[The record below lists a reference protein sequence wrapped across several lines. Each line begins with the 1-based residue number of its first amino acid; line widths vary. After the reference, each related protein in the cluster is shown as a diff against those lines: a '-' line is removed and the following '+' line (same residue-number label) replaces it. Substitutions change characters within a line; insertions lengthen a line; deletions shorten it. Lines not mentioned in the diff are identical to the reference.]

1 MKRRD
6 FIQTSSAA
14 ALGTLVFPEFLSAF
28 KKIGQIGVQL
38 YSVRDAMS
46 KDVIGTLTKV
56 AQIGYNHVELAGYV
70 GGKVYGKSPAEFKKI
85 LDDLGLKTFSSH
97 LGLDILRGD
106 WERAV
111 ADAKLLGQKYVVCP
125 YLMENER
132 KNIDQYKKLCEL
144 LNKCGETAQKAGL
157 QLAYHNHDFEFITLD
172 GQIPFDLMLKEC
184 DANLVKI
191 EMDLYWT
198 KKAGKD
204 PLAYF
209 KNNPGRIELWHV
221 KDMDNTPQQFFTEVG
236 NGTIDWKPIFKAS
249 KKSGMKYF
257 FVEQDIC
264 KNHLPLESIEIS
276 YKYLKNLRY

>member
-14 ALGTLVFPEFLSAF
+14 ALGALAFPEFLNAF
-28 KKIGQIGVQL
+28 KKVGQVGVQL
-38 YSVRDAMS
+38 YSVRDAIS
-46 KDVIGTLTKV
+46 KDLMGTLTKV
-56 AQIGYNHVELAGYV
+56 AQIGYDHVELAGY
-70 GGKVYGKSPAEFKKI
+70 GDGKVYGKSPAEFKKI

-111 ADAKLLGQKYVVCP
+111 ADAKLLGQRYVVCP

-144 LNKCGETAQKAGL
+144 LNKCGEIAKKAGL
-157 QLAYHNHDFEFITLD
+157 QLAYHNHDFEFMTLD

-221 KDMDNTPQQFFTEVG
+221 KDMDNTQQQFFTEVG
-236 NGTIDWKPIFKAS
+236 NGTIDWKPIFKAG

-264 KNHLPLESIEIS
+264 KNHTPLESIEIS
-276 YKYLKNLRY
+276 YNYLKNLRY

>member
-14 ALGTLVFPEFLSAF
+14 ALGALAFPEFLNAF
-28 KKIGQIGVQL
+28 KKVGQVGVQL
-38 YSVRDAMS
+38 YSVRDAIS
-46 KDVIGTLTKV
+46 KDLMGTLTKV
-56 AQIGYNHVELAGYV
+56 AQIGYDHVELAGY
-70 GGKVYGKSPAEFKKI
+70 GDGKVYGKSPAEFKKI

-111 ADAKLLGQKYVVCP
+111 ADAKLLGQRYVVCP

-144 LNKCGETAQKAGL
+144 LNKCGETAKKAGL
-157 QLAYHNHDFEFITLD
+157 QLAYHNHDFEFMTLD

-221 KDMDNTPQQFFTEVG
+221 KDMDNTQQQFFTEVG
-236 NGTIDWKPIFKAS
+236 NGTIDWKPIFKAG

-264 KNHLPLESIEIS
+264 KNHTPLESIEIS
-276 YKYLKNLRY
+276 YNYLKNLRY